1 MYNTICAWYNV
12 YTHVYSL
19 FKINLEEF
27 LMKRVHAILLA
38 LLCLGLMAMP
48 AQARQ
53 AVGIH
58 AKVVDGFLFLP
69 DHSGSMFM
77 KHKATGVEKIEMAKQ
92 VMARLNAKMPGL
104 AYQGALCAVTPN
116 KAVIAPGA
124 WNRAA
129 WAKSI
134 NALQNDGTIYGRLTP
149 MAKGLEGLKPV
160 LGQLPASSA
169 LVLISDGVENIG
181 GDPVAALR
189 ALYAAYPG
197 MTMHFV
203 SVADNAKGLA
213 TLKALAAVK
222 PGSLCVDARD
232 LINTEEAAL
241 DFVRTAFYT
250 ETIPGQDVQ
259 SLREVFFQV
268 GKYNITKAYAA
279 RLDALANVL
288 KTRPELKIFLEGFA
302 DVTGK
307 SAANLKLSDNRAN
320 AVKNYLVSKGC
331 NGENIII
338 KGRGETNEYPTY
350 LLNRR
355 VEIMVIWQ

>member
-1 MYNTICAWYNV
+1 MR
-12 YTHVYSL
+12 
-19 FKINLEEF
+19 K
-27 LMKRVHAILLA
+27 VHAILLA
-38 LLCLGLMAMP
+38 LACLMLVSMP

-69 DHSGSMFM
+69 DQSGSMYM

-92 VMARLNAKMPGL
+92 VMVRLNAKMPGL
-104 AYQGALCAVTPN
+104 VYQGAICAVTPN
-116 KAVIAPGA
+116 AAVIAPGA
-124 WNRAA
+124 WNRAD
-129 WAKSI
+129 WAKKI
-134 NALQNDGTIYGRLTP
+134 NAIRNNGAIFGRLTP
-149 MAKGLEGLKPV
+149 MAKGLNGLSNV
-160 LGQLPASSA
+160 LSQLPPSSA
-169 LVLISDGVENIG
+169 LVLISDGVENLG
-181 GDPVAALR
+181 GDPAEALR
-189 ALYAAYPG
+189 ALYAAHPG

-213 TLKALAAVK
+213 TLQRLAAVK
-222 PGSLCVDARD
+222 NGSLLVDARD

-241 DFVRTAFYT
+241 DFVRTAFYN
-250 ETIPGQDVQ
+250 ETIPNQDVQ

-268 GKYNITKAYAA
+268 GKYNITKPYAV

-302 DVTGK
+302 DVTGRTP
-307 SAANLKLSDNRAN
+307 ANLKLSENRAN
-320 AVKNYLVSKGC
+320 AVKNYLVGKGC
-331 NGENIII
+331 NGNNIII

-355 VEIMVIWQ
+355 VEIMIIWQ

>member
-1 MYNTICAWYNV
+1 
-12 YTHVYSL
+12 
-19 FKINLEEF
+19 
-27 LMKRVHAILLA
+27 MKRVHAIMLA
-38 LLCLGLMAMP
+38 LMCLMLVAVP

-92 VMARLNAKMPGL
+92 VMARLNSKMPAL
-104 AYQGALCAVTPN
+104 AYQSALCAVTPN
-116 KAVIAPGA
+116 KAVVAPGA
-124 WNRAA
+124 WNRGA
-129 WAKSI
+129 WAKAI
-134 NALQNDGTIYGRLTP
+134 NALQNNGAIYGRLTP
-149 MAKGLEGLKPV
+149 MAEGLDMLKGV
-160 LGQLPASSA
+160 LGQLPASTA
-169 LVLISDGVENIG
+169 MVLISDGVDNIG
-181 GDPVAALR
+181 GDPVGALR

-197 MTMHFV
+197 VTMHIV
-203 SVADNAKGLA
+203 SVADNAKGMA

-232 LINTEEAAL
+232 IINTEESAL
-241 DFVRTAFYT
+241 DFVRTAFYN
-250 ETIPGQDVQ
+250 ETLPNQEVQ
-259 SLREVFFQV
+259 SLREVFFKV

-307 SAANLKLSDNRAN
+307 SAANVRLSENRAN
-320 AVKNYLVSKGC
+320 AVKNYLTSKGC
-331 NGENIII
+331 NGANIII
-338 KGRGETNEYPTY
+338 KGRGQTNEYPTY

-355 VEIMVIWQ
+355 VEIMIIWQ